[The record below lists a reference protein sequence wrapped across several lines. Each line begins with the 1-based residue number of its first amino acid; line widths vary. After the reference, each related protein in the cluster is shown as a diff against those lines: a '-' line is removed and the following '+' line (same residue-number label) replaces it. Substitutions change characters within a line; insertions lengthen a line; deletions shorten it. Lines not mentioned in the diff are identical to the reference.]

1 MFKVDTPRR
10 DIPRGGLLV
19 LLLRREQ
26 ANVYTVEGS
35 SEDNSHHTP
44 KRFPIR
50 VSGRQWLIGYDLIF
64 RLGSFANIHGV
75 REGSPITRR
84 RLHTSVRKT
93 LLSYYSEEE
102 ATEIVKAAKKLRMSI
117 SNFIASAA
125 LKEAEVT
132 NSQRR
137 KSH

>member
-1 MFKVDTPRR
+1 VHAD
-10 DIPRGGLLV
+10 G
-19 LLLRREQ
+19 
-26 ANVYTVEGS
+26 
-35 SEDNSHHTP
+35 
-44 KRFPIR
+44 
-50 VSGRQWLIGYDLIF
+50 WLDGYDLTF
-64 RLGSFANIHGV
+64 AWGTFANIHGV

-93 LLSYYSEEE
+93 LLAYCSEQE
-102 ATEIVKAAKKLRMSI
+102 AAEIVKAAKKLRVTI

-132 NSQRR
+132 NSKRR